1 MSCVLRRTS
10 RSERRKWPHSLWV
23 VRCPRLWSRSTIS
36 GCVSL
41 TWRSR
46 RRYSSWMLPCHRPAS
61 SATLSRAVPSSFRQ
75 HRSRLRQS
83 NTYCFHSGCSHSACS
98 SLWAPP
104 CSGSRSHAATAAFY
118 QAASWSRSQAGR
130 PAHPGPRQ
138 TWWQVQVQEALRW
151 PGDGD
156 RTTPSP
162 GGGPGGESFVSFCFC
177 SVWVTDI
184 NKTSIKERFPQSLG
198 LKRRR
203 VVYHASRDHFPSLSP
218 GSGWLPK
225 STPPAHLWNQA
236 RAVALKFPLQVVTR
250 RAVTS
255 LKPGS
260 CVSTHTRRNQVSVT
274 LHTQTPAPAITG
286 QGVTGRLILAQSCRQ
301 LCAHRDLVLKHLSLL
316 GLRVN
321 WEKSKLMPTQ
331 RISFLG
337 MELDSVNQTARLTQE
352 RAQPVLNCFKTLSGR
367 TAVPLKL
374 FSEAP
379 GAYGCSCGDSPAR
392 SAPYEIASAL
402 PPWPNPEVGV
412 EMRYSPGSDYTDL
425 PQNLQPV
432 VRSLIP
438 SGRCAP
444 GAGIQT
450 CCGIHGCLGH
460 RLGSHVQRA
469 RSIRCLDGSP
479 TALANQLPRVAGST
493 PCLELPQRAPSAQG
507 RSGPYGQHCDR
518 CVYQPARRFTLP
530 SHVATRPPPP
540 PLESEFPSC
549 HPHPRSVQSASRRA
563 VLSSTEQAVQ
573 LIWGRFGA
581 AQVDLFASPG
591 VLLPNRGNARHG
603 YTGTQ
608 LAPGPAQIC
617 LNDWRPVALTPIF
630 SKCFEKLVREHICS
644 VLPASLDP
652 LQFVYRSNRST
663 DDAVAFTLHTALS
676 HLENKN
682 TYVRMLF
689 MDYSSAFNTIVPATL
704 VAKLQTLG
712 LNRSLC
718 SWILDFLTG
727 RSQVV
732 RMGNN
737 TSSPLILKTGA
748 PQSCVLSPLLYSL
761 YTHDCIATHTS
772 NVIVKFADDT
782 TVIGLITDNDET
794 AYREEVSTL
803 TKGCQENHLSL
814 NIDKTKELVVDYRRQ
829 SREHTPITIDKT
841 PVERVSSFK
850 FLGVHITEDLTWSA
864 HTDAV
869 LKKAHQR
876 LFFLRR
882 LRKFGT
888 SPRVLRSFYTCTVE
902 SILTGCI
909 TAWFGNST
917 TGKRRA
923 LQRVVR
929 TARHIVGG
937 ELPSLQDIYTR
948 RCTRKPRRIIKD
960 SSHPSHSLLSL
971 LPSGRRFRSIRSRTS
986 RLRDSFFPQAIRLM
1000 NSQIW
1005 PTLQH
1010 TPTHTTC
1017 HALHFNTVQL
1027 DYTHTLH

>member
-1 MSCVLRRTS
+1 M
-10 RSERRKWPHSLWV
+10 
-23 VRCPRLWSRSTIS
+23 
-36 GCVSL
+36 
-41 TWRSR
+41 
-46 RRYSSWMLPCHRPAS
+46 
-61 SATLSRAVPSSFRQ
+61 
-75 HRSRLRQS
+75 
-83 NTYCFHSGCSHSACS
+83 
-98 SLWAPP
+98 
-104 CSGSRSHAATAAFY
+104 
-118 QAASWSRSQAGR
+118 
-130 PAHPGPRQ
+130 
-138 TWWQVQVQEALRW
+138 
-151 PGDGD
+151 
-156 RTTPSP
+156 
-162 GGGPGGESFVSFCFC
+162 
-177 SVWVTDI
+177 
-184 NKTSIKERFPQSLG
+184 
-198 LKRRR
+198 
-203 VVYHASRDHFPSLSP
+203 YHASRDHFPSLSP

-236 RAVALKFPLQVVTR
+236 SAVALKFPLQVVTR

-255 LKPGS
+255 LKPDS

-274 LHTQTPAPAITG
+274 LHTQTPTPAITG

-379 GAYGCSCGDSPAR
+379 GAYDCSCGDSPAR

-479 TALANQLPRVAGST
+479 TALANQLPRVAGSM

-603 YTGTQ
+603 CTGTQ

-869 LKKAHQR
+869 LKKAQQR

-948 RCTRKPRRIIKD
+948 RCTRKPRRI
-960 SSHPSHSLLSL
+960 
-971 LPSGRRFRSIRSRTS
+971 FQ
-986 RLRDSFFPQAIRLM
+986 RLQPPVPQSAVSAALRAAFP
-1000 NSQIW
+1000 
-1005 PTLQH
+1005 
-1010 TPTHTTC
+1010 
-1017 HALHFNTVQL
+1017 
-1027 DYTHTLH
+1027 